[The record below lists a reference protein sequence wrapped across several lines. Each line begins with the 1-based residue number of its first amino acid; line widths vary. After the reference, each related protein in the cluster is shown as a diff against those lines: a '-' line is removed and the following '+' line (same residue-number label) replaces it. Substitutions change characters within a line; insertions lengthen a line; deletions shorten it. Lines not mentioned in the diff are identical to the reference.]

1 MQDPIT
7 NPRSLIGQASI
18 LSKALPFMQR
28 YSGKSI
34 TIKYGGAVMGEKK
47 LSSSFAKD
55 IVLLKQVG
63 INPLVIHGGGPK
75 IEGMLDKLKV
85 QTNFIDGLRVTNKET
100 MNIVEMVL
108 SGSINKEIVMEINR
122 EGGKAIG
129 LSGKDGLLAETQKIK
144 FSNLSS
150 KQKKI
155 DLGFVGEPKKIND
168 DLLIWLIN
176 SHFIPIISPIGFDKS
191 YDTFN
196 INADTMSGSIASSI
210 LSERLILLTDVEG
223 VLDKK
228 GNLLREI
235 SIKDAKKLIKNET
248 IIGGMIPKV
257 QTCIDAVNKGVKA
270 AVILNGKLPHAI
282 LLEIFTESGVGTL
295 ITE

>member
-129 LSGKDGLLAETQKIK
+129 LSGKDGLLVETQKIK
-144 FSNLSS
+144 SSNLSS
-150 KQKKI
+150 KQKKT

-168 DLLIWLIN
+168 DLLVWLIK

-248 IIGGMIPKV
+248 IMGGMIPKV